1 MVAPG
6 RAPRAA
12 AETASGVVKRA
23 PRPRSLKARRALAA
37 EASPLLAERYPGLQI
52 SLGHANPL
60 ELVVATILSAQCT
73 DERVNRVTPALFE
86 RYPTAADYAEADETE
101 LQELIRS
108 TGFFRNKAKNI
119 QGMARRLVD
128 DFDGEVP
135 RTMEELLTLPGV
147 ARKTANVVLSNAF
160 DTHVG
165 VVVDTHVKRVSYRL
179 GLTNQ
184 IQPEK
189 VEKDLMKVLPSEEWR
204 PFAWRLILHGRA
216 ACTARR
222 PDCDGCILV
231 ALCPSAGTFG

>member
-1 MVAPG
+1 MT
-6 RAPRAA
+6 RPR
-12 AETASGVVKRA
+12 
-23 PRPRSLKARRALAA
+23 RPRSLKAKRALAA
-37 EASPLLAERYPGLQI
+37 QLSPLLAERYPGLQI
-52 SLGHANPL
+52 SLDYSNPL

-86 RYPTAADYAEADETE
+86 RYPSATGYAEAEETE

-128 DFDGEVP
+128 EFEGEVP

-147 ARKTANVVLSNAF
+147 ARKTANVVLSNGF
-160 DTHVG
+160 EIHVG

-179 GLTNQ
+179 GLTNET
-184 IQPEK
+184 QPEK
-189 VEKDLMKVLPSEEWR
+189 VEKDLMKVLPPEEWR
-204 PFAWRLILHGRA
+204 PFSWRLILHGRA
-216 ACTARR
+216 TCTARR
-222 PDCDGCILV
+222 PDCDGCLLA